1 MEIYFVPRD
10 FFLKAAGQMRKGKK
24 EQEEEVVEKEQ
35 KEEGKQKVKE
45 NQKKQENENEKK
57 KQKEKEK
64 KKEKEKEKGM
74 IRIKR
79 KEVEEKV
86 FSITYNLEKQCP
98 IFLISIFSS
107 NLMYI
112 YAWNKEECKTTGGA
126 RTTTINKQI
135 D

>member
-1 MEIYFVPRD
+1 MEE
-10 FFLKAAGQMRKGKK
+10 K
-24 EQEEEVVEKEQ
+24 EEEEEEEIEEEKE
-35 KEEGKQKVKE
+35 EE
-45 NQKKQENENEKK
+45 
-57 KQKEKEK
+57 
-64 KKEKEKEKGM
+64 
-74 IRIKR
+74 
-79 KEVEEKV
+79 EETV
-86 FSITYNLEKQCP
+86 FSITYNLENQCP